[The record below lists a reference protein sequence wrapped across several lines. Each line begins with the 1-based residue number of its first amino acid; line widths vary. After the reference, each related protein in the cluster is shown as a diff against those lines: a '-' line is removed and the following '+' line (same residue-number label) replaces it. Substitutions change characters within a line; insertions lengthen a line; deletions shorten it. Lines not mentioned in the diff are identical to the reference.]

1 MQSVR
6 SHWFSFDTTP
16 AELNRDTHTHEDAG
30 IDRST
35 EIIVC
40 GIICAVFSDAR
51 TFLPCL
57 LKNRWICALFSGDF
71 PRWRQCPHLS
81 LGLFSWSLGFKIS
94 FTSGWAVVK
103 VSSCAWL
110 CILNVPA
117 GCIGYV
123 CMRKMVFF
131 PPPYQIFL
139 DFLYIII

>member
-6 SHWFSFDTTP
+6 SHWDSPSTQP
-16 AELNRDTHTHEDAG
+16 QQSWIETHTHEDAG

-131 PPPYQIFL
+131 PPYQIFL